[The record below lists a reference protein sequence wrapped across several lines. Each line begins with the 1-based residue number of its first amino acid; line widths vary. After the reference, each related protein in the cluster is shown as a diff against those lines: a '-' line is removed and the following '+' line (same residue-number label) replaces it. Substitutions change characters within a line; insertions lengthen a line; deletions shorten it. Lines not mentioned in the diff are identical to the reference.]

1 MEQANFAYS
10 PLGKT
15 FEKQKKNW
23 RSRRETSKSN
33 SKPRTS

>member
-15 FEKQKKNW
+15 FEKQKKNLKIKE
-23 RSRRETSKSN
+23 RNK
-33 SKPRTS
+33 